1 MKKIPEKI
9 SRIMV
14 VFRTILL
21 LGVIYNHTPDKYFV
35 PNNSIQKLIF
45 INVNHFIMNFVICA
59 VPVYFIMSGY
69 LLYKEDCTYIQ
80 LVKKKIFSLMIP
92 YFLWNVFQIVLY
104 VSAEILPM
112 TRKFFTDTDND
123 FLNMSAV
130 NIVSYVLGVGH
141 NDFPVNGPMWYVRD
155 LFVLIII
162 SPLLKKILDK
172 YSFLIITLFL
182 FMMYNHTRIF
192 FLRIDGP
199 LFLSLGY
206 LICKHEDVVIE
217 FIKHL
222 NLRVVTISFSI
233 LSIMVCYL
241 NYNEYNMLS
250 IFSAILLYL
259 VIALK
264 IQENSHMFYFFEKL
278 SKYSFFV
285 YGLHASV
292 IIVVG
297 KIFNKIF
304 TWDNIVFDL
313 IGYFLLFILSTIICY
328 CVAYI
333 VSSRCPK
340 LFGLFNGMRNK
351 YVCKVK

>member
-80 LVKKKIFSLMIP
+80 LIKKKIFSLMIP

-162 SPLLKKILDK
+162 SPLLKK
-172 YSFLIITLFL
+172 FW
-182 FMMYNHTRIF
+182 
-192 FLRIDGP
+192 
-199 LFLSLGY
+199 
-206 LICKHEDVVIE
+206 
-217 FIKHL
+217 
-222 NLRVVTISFSI
+222 ISIHF
-233 LSIMVCYL
+233 
-241 NYNEYNMLS
+241 
-250 IFSAILLYL
+250 
-259 VIALK
+259 
-264 IQENSHMFYFFEKL
+264 
-278 SKYSFFV
+278 
-285 YGLHASV
+285 
-292 IIVVG
+292 
-297 KIFNKIF
+297 
-304 TWDNIVFDL
+304 
-313 IGYFLLFILSTIICY
+313 
-328 CVAYI
+328 
-333 VSSRCPK
+333 
-340 LFGLFNGMRNK
+340 
-351 YVCKVK
+351 